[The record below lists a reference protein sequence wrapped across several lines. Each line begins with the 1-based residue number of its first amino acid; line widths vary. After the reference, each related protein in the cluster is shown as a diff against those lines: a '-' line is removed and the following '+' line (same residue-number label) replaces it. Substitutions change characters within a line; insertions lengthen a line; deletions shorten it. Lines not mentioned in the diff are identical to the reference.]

1 MWERLSRADI
11 EETKQQLNNRR
22 EETLRRHAEELTVL
36 ESEQAEIVRL
46 DQLIN
51 DFVEKFKIA
60 ATSSP
65 KPVVS
70 EERELSVGDL
80 SGVSAAPSIP
90 LFITQLQKSELRKL
104 GIAEER
110 IRNMKPQE
118 AHRILGLAVEPTADG
133 EPFFD
138 IASRQ
143 KGERVVLSPTSRQP
157 MVETPHSCNELRI
170 ARWLYAQRCRGCVPS
185 PCPQSPSR
193 RGRHLRGIRHPSCTA

>member
-22 EETLRRHAEELTVL
+22 EETLRRHAEELTAL

-70 EERELSVGDL
+70 EERELGVGDL
-80 SGVSAAPSIP
+80 SGVSAAPSIH

-118 AHRILGLAVEPTADG
+118 AHQILGLA
-133 EPFFD
+133 
-138 IASRQ
+138 S
-143 KGERVVLSPTSRQP
+143 
-157 MVETPHSCNELRI
+157 
-170 ARWLYAQRCRGCVPS
+170 
-185 PCPQSPSR
+185 
-193 RGRHLRGIRHPSCTA
+193 

>member
-80 SGVSAAPSIP
+80 SGVSAAPSIH
-90 LFITQLQKSELRKL
+90 LIITQLQKSELQKL

-118 AHRILGLAVEPTADG
+118 AHRILGLA
-133 EPFFD
+133 
-138 IASRQ
+138 S
-143 KGERVVLSPTSRQP
+143 
-157 MVETPHSCNELRI
+157 
-170 ARWLYAQRCRGCVPS
+170 
-185 PCPQSPSR
+185 
-193 RGRHLRGIRHPSCTA
+193 

>member
-60 ATSSP
+60 ATSSA

-70 EERELSVGDL
+70 EERKLSVGDL
-80 SGVSAAPSIP
+80 SGVSAAPSIH
-90 LFITQLQKSELRKL
+90 LIITQLQKSELQKL

-118 AHRILGLAVEPTADG
+118 AHRILGLA
-133 EPFFD
+133 
-138 IASRQ
+138 S
-143 KGERVVLSPTSRQP
+143 
-157 MVETPHSCNELRI
+157 
-170 ARWLYAQRCRGCVPS
+170 
-185 PCPQSPSR
+185 
-193 RGRHLRGIRHPSCTA
+193 

>member
-22 EETLRRHAEELTVL
+22 EETLRRHAEELTAL

-70 EERELSVGDL
+70 EEREPSVGDL
-80 SGVSAAPSIP
+80 SGVSAATSIP
-90 LFITQLQKSELRKL
+90 LFITQLQKSELRNL

-118 AHRILGLAVEPTADG
+118 AHRILGV
-133 EPFFD
+133 
-138 IASRQ
+138 AS
-143 KGERVVLSPTSRQP
+143 
-157 MVETPHSCNELRI
+157 
-170 ARWLYAQRCRGCVPS
+170 
-185 PCPQSPSR
+185 
-193 RGRHLRGIRHPSCTA
+193 